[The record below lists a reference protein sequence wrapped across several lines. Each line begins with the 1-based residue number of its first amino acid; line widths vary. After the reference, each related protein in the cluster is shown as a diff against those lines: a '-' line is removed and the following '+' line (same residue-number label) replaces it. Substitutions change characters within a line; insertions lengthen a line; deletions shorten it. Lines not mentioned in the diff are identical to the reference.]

1 MKEHALQ
8 NNVRDIS
15 MSAIGSGLDRLR
27 WTSVQERI
35 RKVFEDSGIHISVYW
50 QRNQDKG
57 AVQAYVIN
65 MIRLREQ
72 ENPLEDTCIKRIDTR
87 DARRIYA
94 QEHTPGAGVEMDP
107 ENRDRSIGKMY
118 HYKLH
123 SSLPEWSPN
132 IRWINTD
139 FVTATNLLVG
149 TATADFS
156 VRN

>member
-1 MKEHALQ
+1 M
-8 NNVRDIS
+8 
-15 MSAIGSGLDRLR
+15 
-27 WTSVQERI
+27 
-35 RKVFEDSGIHISVYW
+35 
-50 QRNQDKG
+50 
-57 AVQAYVIN
+57 IN

-72 ENPLEDTCIKRIDTR
+72 ENALEDTCIKRIDTR
-87 DARRIYA
+87 DAKRIYA

-139 FVTATNLLVG
+139 FLTATNSLVG
-149 TATADFS
+149 TATVDFS
-156 VRN
+156 VRSPLTRELENEFRHKEFLLKQRKGVGQEVGIGPALTDRSGQYALFVIT